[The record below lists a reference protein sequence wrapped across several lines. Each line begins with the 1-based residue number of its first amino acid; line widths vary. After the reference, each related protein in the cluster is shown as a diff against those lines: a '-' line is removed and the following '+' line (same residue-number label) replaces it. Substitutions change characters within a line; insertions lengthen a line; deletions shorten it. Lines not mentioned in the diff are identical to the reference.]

1 MAKVLVATVMR
12 LKAMVIGILVRM
24 PGAGLVPQ
32 NISLPRLA
40 AAKDP
45 PRLAAAKDPPPL
57 ADTFLHL
64 SRSCSHITSSM
75 KLHPSEQIP

>member
-45 PRLAAAKDPPPL
+45 PPL

-64 SRSCSHITSSM
+64 SRSRSHITSST